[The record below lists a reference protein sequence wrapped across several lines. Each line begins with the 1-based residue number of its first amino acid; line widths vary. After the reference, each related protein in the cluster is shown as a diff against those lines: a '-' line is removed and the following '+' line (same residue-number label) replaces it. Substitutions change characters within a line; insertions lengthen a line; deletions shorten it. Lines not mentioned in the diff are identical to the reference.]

1 MVINKNM
8 GEKNIPDN
16 KTHATVIKESELP
29 IKIGHDTS

>member
-16 KTHATVIKESELP
+16 NTGATQTRESESPL
-29 IKIGHDTS
+29 